1 MHCRAANSP
10 NIKTEVVCIYL
21 NICIRGMLMVL
32 LPLAFLAK
40 SACDPKKR
48 NFIQINDAIL
58 VFGFGFWFLVFSM
71 SWAGPFPN

>member
-1 MHCRAANSP
+1 
-10 NIKTEVVCIYL
+10 
-21 NICIRGMLMVL
+21 MVL